1 MKKTSKFLQ
10 SIRTKFKNHPIFRPR
25 VKKTLQ
31 AKTKPVTE
39 PLAKAK
45 IFHKLSV
52 HITAVVLLAL
62 FAVMAAIYAYL
73 NLSLSDVLTKNA
85 QKNVEMLAEQN
96 AAEVSEFFGAVSA
109 YADSLSIFMGRLSDG
124 GLDKPTFSKIVQ
136 KTLKDCLNDD
146 RIDSVYVAW
155 VPNLIIDNTPTGLS
169 FYVYRDGAGVTCLTG
184 NDYAVY
190 STMEAYNEVQS
201 SGVPHFS
208 EPYANDMAGGKSV
221 VTVSYPITNGTGT
234 FVGAVCCNITVEK
247 LSALGQKTGDYTS
260 AYSYI
265 LTNSGT
271 LLSHSR
277 DASRVGTVYGSDA
290 ADTDVSEALAAVKNG
305 EALFKNDAT
314 SIAGN
319 PAYIFY
325 RPISLSHMDTS
336 FSSAFA
342 VETSEAYGSRDAMLR
357 NVLLL
362 ILGGVAVMFL
372 ATFLNIFRLVS
383 PVKKIVKVT
392 ESLKKGDLNITESV
406 KQKNEFGTIFNAIC
420 GVSDTLNELVEDTN
434 SLTQAAL
441 SGNLAYR
448 ADPEKH
454 QGAYKEILEG
464 INSTLDAVIEPVNEA
479 SNVLVE
485 LSQGRLDIAVEGDYK
500 GDYAT
505 IKHALNDTIETLRG
519 YIGELS
525 ELLSH
530 MASGDFNIAI
540 TGEYRG
546 EFLKL
551 KTSVNTIADSMSAV
565 LSDIRTAADQVSA
578 GTRQVSAGGQAISQG
593 ATEQASAIEQLTAS
607 ISAIAGQTRENAV
620 GATKA
625 SELSGGARAR
635 ALGGSEHMEKLQNAM
650 AEINEASSSI
660 GKIIKVI
667 DDIAFQTNILA
678 LNAAVEA
685 ARAGI
690 HGKGFAVVA
699 EEVRNLAGK
708 SAQAAKETTALIESS
723 VKKAEVGSMIADE
736 TAEELKRIVEA
747 VEASAKL
754 VSDIAAA
761 SNEQAT
767 AISQVNRGIEQMSQ
781 VVQTNSATA
790 EEQAATS
797 EELSGQ
803 AEMLRQQVSQFIVK
817 EATAPQ
823 AKQTNAPQKQARP
836 AQSSKDIRMDG
847 GFGKYSF

>member
-10 SIRTKFKNHPIFRPR
+10 SIQTKFKTRPIFKPR
-25 VKKTLQ
+25 VKKTSQ
-31 AKTKPVTE
+31 AKTKPVVAH
-39 PLAKAK
+39 LAKAK
-45 IFHKLSV
+45 LLHRLSV
-52 HITAVVLLAL
+52 RITAVVLVTFFAL
-62 FAVMAAIYAYL
+62 MAVMYAYL
-73 NLSLSDVLTKNA
+73 SISLSDVLTKNA

-124 GLDKPTFSKIVQ
+124 GLDKPSFSKIVQ

-155 VPNLIIDNTPTGLS
+155 VPNLVIDNTPSGLS
-169 FYVYRDGAGVTCLTG
+169 FYVYREGAGTSCFTS
-184 NDYAVY
+184 NDYEIY
-190 STMEAYNEVQS
+190 SATEAYVEVQA
-201 SGVPHFS
+201 SGVPHFT
-208 EPYANDMAGGKSV
+208 EPYANDMAGGKSMI
-221 VTVSYPITNGTGT
+221 TVSYPITNGTGT

-271 LLSHSR
+271 FLSHSG
-277 DASRVGTVYGSDA
+277 DTQRVGSVYGSAA
-290 ADTDVSEALAAVKNG
+290 ADTDAAEALVAVKNG
-305 EALFKNDAT
+305 EALFEDDAT

-325 RPISLSHMDTS
+325 RPISLPRMDTS

-342 VETSEAYGSRDAMLR
+342 VEISEAYGSRDAMLR

-362 ILGGVAVMFL
+362 ILGGIAVMFC
-372 ATFLNIFRLVS
+372 ATFLNISRLVS
-383 PVKKIVKVT
+383 PVQKIVKVA
-392 ESLKKGDLNITESV
+392 ENLKKGDLNITESM

-420 GVSDTLNELVEDTN
+420 GVSSTLSELVGDTTA
-434 SLTQAAL
+434 LTQAA
-441 SGNLAYR
+441 SNGNLAYR

-464 INSTLDAVIEPVNEA
+464 INDTLDAVIEPVNEA
-479 SNVLVE
+479 SSVLVE
-485 LSQGRLDIAVEGDYK
+485 LSQGRLDIAVDGDYK
-500 GDYAT
+500 GDHAT
-505 IKHALNDTIETLRG
+505 IKHALNDTIEILRN
-519 YIGELS
+519 YISELS
-525 ELLSH
+525 ELLGR
-530 MASGDFNIAI
+530 MANGDFSIVI
-540 TGEYRG
+540 TSEYRG
-546 EFLKL
+546 EFSKL
-551 KTSVNTIADSMSAV
+551 KTSINTIADSMSAV
-565 LSDIRTAADQVSA
+565 LSDIRAAADQVSA
-578 GTRQVSAGGQAISQG
+578 GTRQVSDGSQAISQG

-620 GATKA
+620 GAAKA
-625 SELSGGARAR
+625 SELSGGARER
-635 ALGGSEHMEKLQNAM
+635 ALGGSEHMEKLQSAM
-650 AEINEASSSI
+650 AQINEASANI

-685 ARAGI
+685 ARAGV

-723 VKKAEVGSMIADE
+723 VKKTEAGSKIADE
-736 TAEELKRIVEA
+736 TAEELKRIVSA

-797 EELSGQ
+797 EELNGQ
-803 AEMLRQQVSQFIVK
+803 AEMLRQQVGQFTVK
-817 EATAPQ
+817 EAATPQ
-823 AKQTNAPQKQARP
+823 MQRLSEPKNQAR
-836 AQSSKDIRMDG
+836 AAESSKTIRPDG